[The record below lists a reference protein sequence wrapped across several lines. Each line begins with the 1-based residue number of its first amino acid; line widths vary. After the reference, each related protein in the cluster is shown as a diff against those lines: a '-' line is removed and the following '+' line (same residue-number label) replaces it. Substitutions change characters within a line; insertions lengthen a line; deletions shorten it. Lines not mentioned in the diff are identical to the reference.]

1 MARKRMIDPSFWTDE
16 QLGTCP
22 IEARL
27 LFMGLISQADD
38 EGRLS
43 GHPALIKSQ
52 IYPYDFEMEASTVDE
67 WIEMLQDKRLIIK
80 YTINNQKYIVI
91 RNFKKHQTINKP
103 VKSKLP
109 EPPNSDYRS
118 PTVVLPYNELTTTSQ
133 EKVIEEKLK
142 EEKLSKEKDITTAGD
157 EFKIVLN
164 AFCEIHGKAEHQVF
178 SQITDIQK
186 MIDKGIPSSTI
197 ISVMKEKH
205 AEKARRNESVNSFS
219 YYHKAIV
226 EAWEGGKKVEEYG
239 GSIKGLRSGSNQTA
253 SPRSEGESKIYKG
266 KWDDT
271 VIQMP
276 KMSG

>member
-1 MARKRMIDPSFWTDE
+1 MIDPSFWNDE

-52 IYPYDFEMEASTVDE
+52 IFPYDFEMEATKVDS
-67 WIEMLQDKRLIIK
+67 WIEMLQEKRLITK
-80 YTINNQKYIVI
+80 YIVNNQKYILV

-109 EPPNSDYRS
+109 EPTNDNYGS
-118 PTVVLPYNELTTTSQ
+118 PTVVLPHNELGTTSQ
-133 EKVIEEKLK
+133 EKLK
-142 EEKLSKEKDITTAGD
+142 EEKLREEEENRSKGDDATTAGD
-157 EFKIVLN
+157 EFKIVLS
-164 AFCEIHGKAEHQVF
+164 AFCSIHGKGEHQVF

-186 MIDKGIPSSTI
+186 LISKGIPSSTI

-205 AEKARRNESVNSFS
+205 AEKVKKNESVNSFN
-219 YYHKAIV
+219 YYHQAIID
-226 EAWEGGKKVEEYG
+226 AWEGGKKLEEYG
-239 GSIKGLRSGSNQTA
+239 GSLKGVRSGINQA
-253 SPRSEGESKIYKG
+253 QIARSEGESKIYRG

-271 VIQMP
+271 VIPMP
-276 KMSG
+276 GMSG